1 MLASK
6 RSICAIG
13 ARDDRHRGVA
23 GVQIW
28 LGLHFRRAMTD
39 GNRLGQD
46 VTSYVLPNAFR
57 PAWGRHWQ
65 DR

>member
-1 MLASK
+1 V
-6 RSICAIG
+6 
-13 ARDDRHRGVA
+13 H
-23 GVQIW
+23 IW

-46 VTSYVLPNAFR
+46 VTSYVLRNAFQ